1 MKKIFTFLIL
11 AVSLQTFA
19 QEAGRSGELLKN
31 EASTSEMQQRNNIG
45 EISGE
50 RGSSKNNGQR
60 NSGNNSNDYGRSNGS
75 SGTRS
80 TNNYRWRH
88 NYGYSEVFLRIP
100 EHGYFTVEVGDQVVS
115 NASGKYRFFDL
126 SSGKT
131 PVSIYTNGYLIYR
144 TQLRVANNSRM
155 VLDFFTNK
163 GLYLLDSYPV
173 QGQMY
178 GFNEW
183 DDVWNNP
190 YNNSG
195 WSQPS
200 YPTNNNGG
208 VMNNQLFQTFY
219 NSMLKNASFD
229 KDKKEFILQQVRT
242 TIFTSNQIA
251 MLIKAFSFDSNRLEM
266 AKILYRNCVDKNQY
280 FVVGDAFDFD
290 TGRRDLMK
298 FISNQ

>member
-11 AVSLQTFA
+11 AVSLQAFA
-19 QEAGRSGELLKN
+19 QEAGRSGELLRN
-31 EASTSEMQQRNNIG
+31 EASASEMQKQSSIG

-50 RGSSKNNGQR
+50 RGSSKNSNNTLR
-60 NSGNNSNDYGRSNGS
+60 NSGGGNGS
-75 SGTRS
+75 SGMRS
-80 TNNYRWRH
+80 TNNYRWNQ

-100 EHGYFTVEVGDQVVS
+100 ENGYFTVEVGDQVIS

-126 SSGKT
+126 SSGKI

-144 TQLRVANNSRM
+144 TQLKVANNSRM

-173 QGQMY
+173 EGQMY

-190 YNNSG
+190 YNSNSG
-195 WSQPS
+195 WNQPS
-200 YPTNNNGG
+200 FPNSNISG
-208 VMNNQLFQTFY
+208 VMSSQLFQQFY
-219 NSMLKNASFD
+219 KAMLKNAAFD

-242 TIFTSNQIA
+242 TYFTSNQIA
-251 MLIKAFSFDSNRLEM
+251 MLIKPFSFDSSRLEM
-266 AKILYRNCVDKNQY
+266 AKILYKNCVDKNQY
-280 FVVGDAFDFD
+280 FVVGDAFDFE
-290 TGRRDLMK
+290 TGRRDLIK
-298 FISNQ
+298 FISSQ